1 MKELHSIEAD
11 KVNLSDFD
19 EIIDVRSPLEYEED
33 SLPSALNI
41 PVLNNKEREL
51 VGTIYKQES
60 PFEARRK
67 GAAIISH
74 NIAAHLREHFFDKRK
89 NY

>member
-33 SLPSALNI
+33 SLPSALNLSLI
-41 PVLNNKEREL
+41 H
-51 VGTIYKQES
+51 I
-60 PFEARRK
+60 
-67 GAAIISH
+67 
-74 NIAAHLREHFFDKRK
+74 
-89 NY
+89 

>member
-41 PVLNNKEREL
+41 PVLNNKER
-51 VGTIYKQES
+51 TSRYNIQTRK
-60 PFEARRK
+60 PFRSTKERSR
-67 GAAIISH
+67 
-74 NIAAHLREHFFDKRK
+74 NNFP
-89 NY
+89 